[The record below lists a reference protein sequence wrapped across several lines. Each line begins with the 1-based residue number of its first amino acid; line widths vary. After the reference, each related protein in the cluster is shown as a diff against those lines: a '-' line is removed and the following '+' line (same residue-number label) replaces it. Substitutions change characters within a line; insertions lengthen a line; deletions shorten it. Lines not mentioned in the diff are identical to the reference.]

1 VRDQQSGANNATL
14 LSESLWRNSMMQSAQ
29 LAIPITDQD
38 HSLGPGNAPVTL
50 LEYGDFECPYCRAA
64 HPILQGVRRKMG
76 DRLRLVFRHFPL
88 AEAHPHAEHAAEAAE
103 AAGAQGRFWEMHD
116 LLFENQSALD
126 DDDLAMYAAKLGL
139 DAQRVARE
147 IASGTYVNKIRG
159 DFRGGIRSGV
169 NGTPT
174 LFINGL
180 RFDGNWTD
188 PDELVQALNDAA
200 TQVHVG
206 AP

>member
-1 VRDQQSGANNATL
+1 
-14 LSESLWRNSMMQSAQ
+14 MQSAQ

-38 HSLGPGNAPVTL
+38 HALGPGNAPVTL

-76 DRLRLVFRHFPL
+76 DRLRFVFRNFPL
-88 AEAHPHAEHAAEAAE
+88 SQAHPHAEHAAEAAE

-116 LLFENQSALD
+116 LLFENQDALE

-139 DAQRVARE
+139 DVQRVARE
-147 IASGTYVNKIRG
+147 VASGTYAKKIQG

-180 RFDGNWTD
+180 RFDGNWTN
-188 PDELVQALNDAA
+188 PAELIEALNDAA

>member
-1 VRDQQSGANNATL
+1 
-14 LSESLWRNSMMQSAQ
+14 MQSAQ
-29 LAIPITDQD
+29 LVIPVSESD
-38 HSLGPGNAPVTL
+38 HTLGPGNAPVTL
-50 LEYGDFECPYCRAA
+50 LEYGDFECPYCSRA
-64 HPILQGVRRKMG
+64 HPILQGVRRTMG
-76 DRLRLVFRHFPL
+76 DRLRFVFRHFPL
-88 AEAHPHAEHAAEAAE
+88 SQAHPHAEHAAEASE

-116 LLFENQSALD
+116 LLFENQHALE
-126 DDDLAMYAAKLGL
+126 DDDLAMYAAQIGL

-147 IASGTYVNKIRG
+147 IAAGTYAKKIRN

-180 RFDGNWTD
+180 RFDGNWSD
-188 PDELVQALNDAA
+188 PDELVQALTEAA
-200 TQVHVG
+200 TQVHIG